1 MALMSLINSF
11 SSSLLP
17 SKLFI
22 FLLGTCHA
30 PNRKLFISHNVKK
43 VPEAYNKVQM
53 FGMVFKTV
61 CDLPWPIFPVSFP
74 ALPTSTLCS
83 RAPALGSPTSGHTPF
98 SGPVLKSSTTWD
110 SLTPHS
116 FPLKPGA
123 VVPPL
128 GSPSRPS
135 AVNNES
141 GLPWILSEQWDSGAQ
156 SGLAQ
161 LMQGDRPSHPTE
173 GSFKAR
179 PGSGSCSTLHSMRG
193 VMCAIKLASKAK
205 GQGRLVLA

>member
-1 MALMSLINSF
+1 MPLIASF
-11 SSSLLP
+11 SYPIMLKKFPKPIIRSKCLAWYSRPFVICPGP
-17 SKLFI
+17 SFQS
-22 FLLGTCHA
+22 
-30 PNRKLFISHNVKK
+30 R
-43 VPEAYNKVQM
+43 
-53 FGMVFKTV
+53 
-61 CDLPWPIFPVSFP
+61 FP

-135 AVNNES
+135 PVNNES

>member
-1 MALMSLINSF
+1 MPLIASF
-11 SSSLLP
+11 SYPIMLKKFPKPIIRSKCLAWYSRPFVICPGPSFQSRFLHSRQVPCAPGHLLSVPQHPVTLLSL
-17 SKLFI
+17 
-22 FLLGTCHA
+22 
-30 PNRKLFISHNVKK
+30 
-43 VPEAYNKVQM
+43 
-53 FGMVFKTV
+53 
-61 CDLPWPIFPVSFP
+61 D
-74 ALPTSTLCS
+74 LCS
-83 RAPALGSPTSGHTPF
+83 SRPLPGI
-98 SGPVLKSSTTWD
+98 PV
-110 SLTPHS
+110 TPHS

-135 AVNNES
+135 PVNNES

-205 GQGRLVLA
+205 GHGRLVLA